1 MKEDIRWIRT
11 HCSRMDHGGCAI
23 RVGVR
28 DGRVVRIVGDPEG
41 FLNRGYVCP
50 KGLALGQKL
59 EHPDRLRRPLRRV
72 GERGEGRWE
81 AISWEAAFDLICE
94 GLDRTRR
101 EHGARSVA
109 FCQGMPKGMEH
120 FALIRLANLFGSPNV
135 VAVQDVCHAPR
146 EVTGLHTCGF
156 YPVADLHRD
165 TEAVLVW
172 GGNPL
177 TTNEE
182 GQIGRNLLDRLKAG
196 AKLIVVDP
204 RRTRL
209 AARADHWLP
218 IRPGADP
225 ALALAFLHAV
235 IAEGL
240 FDRAF
245 VAEWCHGFDELAAHV
260 RAFSP
265 EALAADTGVDPEAVR
280 AAARCYAAARPAAL
294 AWGNAIEQTPRAFD
308 AARALV
314 SLMAICGNLDVP
326 GGNVAALDPKI
337 LGLGPF
343 VRAKKI
349 FDKPKT
355 MLHAA
360 HGTIPR
366 LMTVPPVYFRRAVLT
381 GEPYPVRAAYLQTS
395 NPMLSYADAE
405 QTRAA
410 LMALDFFAA
419 SDVFMTPTA
428 ALADVVLPAATGL
441 EFDDI
446 GHYGLGHGYVL
457 ARPKAVEP
465 PGECRPDVDILTE
478 LGRRLTDP
486 AEWPE
491 TGAGLLDEVLAPAGM
506 DFGAFAEVG
515 YLKGPERFRK
525 YAEKGFR
532 TPSGKVE
539 LVLSKAGDFG
549 LPALP
554 AWEGA
559 ADSGEAFP
567 LWLTS
572 CKSPDYLHSSYRWV
586 EKLRK
591 RSPWPEVLIH
601 PETAAELGIG
611 DGEMAW
617 IETARGRIEQTA
629 RLSDGVR
636 RDTVHA
642 GYGWWFP
649 EDGAESLFGWARAN
663 LNRLTTTEGAGKAFG
678 TPRLRGLRCRVG
690 RVSG

>member
-1 MKEDIRWIRT
+1 MEADIRWIRT

-28 DGRVVRIVGDPEG
+28 DGRVVRILGDPEG

-50 KGLALGQKL
+50 KGLALGEKL
-59 EHPDRLRRPLRRV
+59 EHPDRLRHPLRRT
-72 GERGEGRWE
+72 GERGDGRWE
-81 AISWEAAFDLICE
+81 AVSWEVALDAIRE

-101 EHGARSVA
+101 EYGAKSVA

-156 YPVADLHRD
+156 YPVADLRRD

-177 TTNEE
+177 ATNEE

-196 AKLIVVDP
+196 AKLVVVDP
-204 RRTRL
+204 RRTKL
-209 AARADHWLP
+209 AARADHWIQ
-218 IRPGADP
+218 IRPGTDA
-225 ALALAFLHAV
+225 ALGLAFLHVV
-235 IAEGL
+235 IGEGL
-240 FDRAF
+240 FDPDF
-245 VAEWCHGFDELAAHV
+245 TAEWCHGFDALADHV
-260 RAFSP
+260 RAYSP
-265 EALAADTGVDPEAVR
+265 EALADDIGVDPGAVR
-280 AAARCYAAARPAAL
+280 AAARCYASARPAAL
-294 AWGNAIEQTPRAFD
+294 AWGNAAEQTPRAFD

-326 GGNVAALDPKI
+326 GGNVAPLDPSI
-337 LGLGPF
+337 QGLGPF
-343 VRAKKI
+343 VRAGKI
-349 FDKPKT
+349 PNKPKE

-366 LMTVPPVYFRRAVLT
+366 MMTVPPAHFRRAVLT
-381 GEPYPVRAAYLQTS
+381 GEPYPVRAAYVQTA
-395 NPMLSYADAE
+395 NPMLSYADAN

-410 LMALDFFAA
+410 LTALDFLAV

-457 ARPKAVEP
+457 ARPKAVDP
-465 PGECRPDVDILTE
+465 PPECRPDVDILVE

-491 TGAGLLDEVLAPAGM
+491 TGAGLLEELLAPAGM
-506 DFGAFAEVG
+506 DFEGFAAAG
-515 YLKGPERFRK
+515 YLKGPERYRK

-532 TPSGKVE
+532 TPTGKVE
-539 LVLSKAGDFG
+539 LVLSQAESFG

-554 AWEGA
+554 TPERATES
-559 ADSGEAFP
+559 DEEFP
-567 LWLTS
+567 LWLTA

-586 EKLRK
+586 ETLRK
-591 RSPWPEVLIH
+591 RSPRPEATIH
-601 PETAAELGIG
+601 PETAAALGIG
-611 DGEMAW
+611 DGDAIR
-617 IETARGRIEQTA
+617 IETASGAIEQWA
-629 RLSDGVR
+629 RLGDDVR
-636 RDTVHA
+636 RDTIHA
-642 GYGWWFP
+642 AYGWWFP
-649 EDGAESLFGWARAN
+649 EAGPDSLYGWEKAN
-663 LNRLTTTEGAGKAFG
+663 LNRLTTTEELGKAFG
-678 TPRLRGLRCRVG
+678 TPRLRGIRCRVG
-690 RVSG
+690 RVEA

>member
-1 MKEDIRWIRT
+1 MEDGIRWIRT

-28 DGRVVRIVGDPEG
+28 DGRVVKIAGDPEG

-50 KGLALGQKL
+50 KGLALGEKL
-59 EHPDRLRRPLRRV
+59 EHPDRLRRPLRRT
-72 GERGEGRWE
+72 GKRGAGKWE
-81 AISWEAAFDLICE
+81 AISWEAAFNLVCQ

-101 EHGARSVA
+101 AFGAKSVA

-156 YPVADLHRD
+156 YPVADLHHD

-177 TTNEE
+177 ATNEE

-196 AKLIVVDP
+196 AKLTVVDP
-204 RRTRL
+204 RRTKL

-218 IRPGADP
+218 IRPGADA
-225 ALALAFLHAV
+225 ALALAFLHVV
-235 IAEGL
+235 IAEAL
-240 FDRAF
+240 FDREF
-245 VAEWCHGFDELAAHV
+245 VAEWCHGFQVLAEHV
-260 RAFSP
+260 RAFTP

-280 AAARCYAAARPAAL
+280 AAARCYATARPAAL
-294 AWGNAIEQTPRAFD
+294 AWGNAVEQTPHAFD
-308 AARALV
+308 AVRALV
-314 SLMAICGNLDVP
+314 SLMAVCGNLDVP
-326 GGNVAALDPKI
+326 GGNVATLDPPI

-349 FDKPKT
+349 PDKPKE

-360 HGTIPR
+360 QGTIPR
-366 LMTVPPVYFRRAVLT
+366 LMTVPPVYFRRAVL
-381 GEPYPVRAAYLQTS
+381 ESDPYPVRAAYLQTS
-395 NPMLSYADAE
+395 NPMLSYADANR
-405 QTRAA
+405 TRAA
-410 LMALDFFAA
+410 LESLDFFAV

-428 ALADVVLPAATGL
+428 AMADVVLPAATGL

-446 GHYGLGHGYVL
+446 GHYGLGHGYIL
-457 ARPKAVEP
+457 ARPKAVDP
-465 PGECRPDVDILTE
+465 PEECRPDVDILTE

-491 TGAGLLDEVLAPAGM
+491 TGAGLLDEVLAPTGM
-506 DFGAFAEVG
+506 DFGAFAEAG
-515 YLKGPERFRK
+515 YLKGPDRFRK

-539 LVLSKAGDFG
+539 LVLSKAEAFG

-554 AWEGA
+554 EWERA
-559 ADSGEAFP
+559 ADSDAAFP

-586 EKLRK
+586 ETLRK
-591 RSPWPEVLIH
+591 RSPAPEAVIH
-601 PETAAELGIG
+601 PETAAEMGIG
-611 DGEMAW
+611 DGEMVW
-617 IETARGRIEQTA
+617 IETAHGRIEQTA

-649 EDGAESLFGWARAN
+649 EAGAESLFGWERAN
-663 LNRLTTTEGAGKAFG
+663 LNRLTTVDEVGKAFG
-678 TPRLRGLRCRVG
+678 TPRLRGVRCRVG
-690 RVSG
+690 RVAG